1 MLESLLTKGW
11 VPPLPRAELEPV
23 LRGFPKPVAQLLLPS
38 DGVLQRCWSLPPLA
52 PEARLALQ
60 TLWDAAAP

>member
-1 MLESLLTKGW
+1 LLLKGW
-11 VPPLPRAELEPV
+11 VPPLQRQVLEPV
-23 LRGFPKPVAQLLLPS
+23 LGGFPKPVAELLLPS

-52 PEARLALQ
+52 REARLALQ